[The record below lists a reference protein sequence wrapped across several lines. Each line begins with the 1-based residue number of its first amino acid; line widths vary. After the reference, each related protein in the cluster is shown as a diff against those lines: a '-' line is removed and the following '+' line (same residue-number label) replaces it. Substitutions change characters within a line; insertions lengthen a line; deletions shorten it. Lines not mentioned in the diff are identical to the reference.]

1 MLTTLD
7 MQTFVVS
14 TLVKLAIIIFFLKK
28 IDVINCVINSLL
40 GKNVR
45 ASALKIE
52 LPVPIRDQDRL

>member
-14 TLVKLAIIIFFLKK
+14 TLVKLAIIISFLKK

-45 ASALKIE
+45 G
-52 LPVPIRDQDRL
+52 RR